1 MMKKI
6 ALAILLVTVMC
17 FGIVQ
22 AKAPDNFVYYSKTLK
37 HNGKSYAVKYCIA
50 DATKGSVDLT
60 LGLAGQRLFVRD
72 DPAKIASYEK
82 AIVALTGPYHKETSG
97 SSQYLFDS
105 HYIVGG
111 KVAHIYNGGSNICIT
126 NDGKWLWGRLRF
138 NMQGKVKE
146 NLLPTSLKDIFL
158 SGVNQAPTANSTTVY
173 TSDWGSKTPSDYAQT
188 CVILVGGVVTDVK
201 VGVTAIPKNGLVLM
215 YTGTNRSRCDKT
227 KWPKGYIKKG
237 LHINIFWVA
246 QKYNNVDLATWKNSK
261 LIFGGSPTVVKNG
274 KAYWNLAEDT
284 SYNLSAI
291 QRTTSRQAF
300 GIDGKGKAFFV
311 SFPQGM
317 SVQEEGPLL
326 VQLGVK
332 EAFNLD
338 GACSQFFY
346 FDGKV
351 EVKNC
356 RPLPAIIIGRVKS
369 EPNP

>member
-1 MMKKI
+1 MKRI
-6 ALAILLVTVMC
+6 ALALVLVMSMIT
-17 FGIVQ
+17 GAVS

-37 HNGKSYAVKYCIA
+37 AGGKSYVVKYCIA
-50 DATKGSVDLT
+50 DATKGSVELT

-72 DPAKIASYEK
+72 DPAKIASYEN
-82 AIVALTGPYHKETSG
+82 AIVALTGPYHKETTG

-105 HYIVGG
+105 HYIVNG
-111 KVAHIYNGGSNICIT
+111 KAAHIYNGGSNICIT
-126 NDGKWLWGRLRF
+126 NDGRWLWGRLRF
-138 NMQGKVKE
+138 NLQGKVKE
-146 NLLPTSLKDIFL
+146 KLLPASLGDVYL
-158 SGVNQAPTANSTTVY
+158 SGVNQAPTYSSTTVY
-173 TSDWGSKTPSDYAQT
+173 TSEYGSRTPSDYAQT
-188 CVILVGGVVTDVK
+188 CVVLVNGIVTDVR
-201 VGVTAIPKNGLVLM
+201 VGVTAIPKNGMVLM
-215 YTGTNRSRCDKT
+215 YTGANRSRCDKT
-227 KWPKGYIKKG
+227 RWPKGYIRKG
-237 LHINIFWVA
+237 LHINIFWVP
-246 QKYNNVDLATWKNSK
+246 QKYNNVDLNTWKNSK
-261 LIFGGSPTVVKNG
+261 IIFGGSPTVVKNG

-284 SYNLSAI
+284 SYNISAI
-291 QRTTSRQAF
+291 ERTTSRQAF

-356 RPLPAIIIGRVKS
+356 RPLPAIIIGRVKPI
-369 EPNP
+369 PNNP